1 MDVVCSSKSDSF
13 FLLDDTSERVR
24 KFFDEVFDADRGIL
38 GHTNPWTRRRIIKD
52 NLGKVALVQADVEP
66 AESCFRDLIREIDV
80 EARMGIYL
88 AGEGARSDHL
98 RRVAEEPGVSGQ
110 LGREIGQI
118 APIYFADELA
128 RSDDGLNCVWI
139 AIRAAHDRARV
150 DACVSEITLSYLTDD
165 AKGVRDALNRMRAQ
179 QYAFH
184 EDVVRNRV
192 GLPPLLSD
200 SERRDLRNMV
210 GELAVRCGSYDER
223 TAEIS
228 RRAEAIPR
236 FLPI

>member
-1 MDVVCSSKSDSF
+1 MDTASSSSPGI
-13 FLLDDTSERVR
+13 FLLDDATERVR
-24 KFFDEVFDADRGIL
+24 KYFEELFDAERGIL
-38 GHTNPWTRRRIIKD
+38 GHVNPWTRRRIIKD
-52 NLGKVALVQADVEP
+52 NLGKMALVQADAEP
-66 AESCFRDLIREIDV
+66 IEACYRDLIREIDI
-80 EARMGIYL
+80 EASMGIFL
-88 AGEGARSDHL
+88 AGECAETVHL
-98 RRVAEEPGVSGQ
+98 RRVAEESGVSGQ
-110 LGREIGQI
+110 LGRDIGRI
-118 APIYFADELA
+118 APVYFADELA
-128 RSDDGLNCVWI
+128 RSGDGLDPVWA
-139 AIRAAHDRARV
+139 AIHARHDRANV
-150 DACVSEITLSYLTDD
+150 DARVSEITLSYLTDD
-165 AKGVRDALNRMRAQ
+165 AKYVRDTLSKMRAR